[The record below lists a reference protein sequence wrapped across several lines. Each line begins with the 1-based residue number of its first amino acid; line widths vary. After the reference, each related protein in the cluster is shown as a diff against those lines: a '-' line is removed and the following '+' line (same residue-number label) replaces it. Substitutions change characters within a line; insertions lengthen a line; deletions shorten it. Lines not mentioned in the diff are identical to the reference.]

1 MTPRYLN
8 LFLDVCLATFHLSL
22 QILTPTL
29 PCVTCGLMRKKCKDM
44 VINFLKY
51 QPTVITPIQLN
62 GMVIDRVSSYK
73 LLGLLSLMTSLGT
86 NIVTVSI
93 KKLLSGCLCCGPS
106 RELDWAL
113 TISC

>member
-1 MTPRYLN
+1 MTPWYLN

-44 VINFLKY
+44 VINILKY

-73 LLGLLSLMTSLGT
+73 LLWVIISNDLSW
-86 NIVTVSI
+86 NEHCE
-93 KKLLSGCLCCGPS
+93 KKKKK
-106 RELDWAL
+106 A
-113 TISC
+113 TK